1 MEELLHAILPY
12 LSDSGQ
18 QRTLSA
24 AHEALSQVPH
34 NPPLEVPSTSTFND
48 LGGLEVDSRVVVPP
62 KTHLRDLALSA
73 NVCQLSSSSETC
85 SEREFLDFCQ
95 TLGEIPNSLRMEEQT
110 HERQGPTLPPV
121 PRTVPAANANA
132 FSFSEA
138 GPSNRNLLSSPY
150 SPAPVQVEGETG
162 EETSTSDYT
171 HITPQ
176 IGGESFSQIYL
187 RLICNYKGKG
197 ELPKSKFFFD
207 KASPIFEM
215 KGRILFKLE
224 ELEPNRG
231 WLESGARFI
240 QTKNGQDFSL
250 NSLRDVFFSLERQ
263 GQNSPYFVSFVS
275 KRDKLLSGWW

>member
-12 LSDSGQ
+12 LSESGQ

-85 SEREFLDFCQ
+85 SEREFQDFCH
-95 TLGEIPNSLRMEEQT
+95 TLGEIPNSLRMEERAY
-110 HERQGPTLPPV
+110 ERQGPTLPPV
-121 PRTVPAANANA
+121 PRTVPAANA

-150 SPAPVQVEGETG
+150 SPCTGGRRDGGGNFHFGLHPADWGGKPFANLFAAHLQLQGERG
-162 EETSTSDYT
+162 ASS
-171 HITPQ
+171 
-176 IGGESFSQIYL
+176 IGV
-187 RLICNYKGKG
+187 
-197 ELPKSKFFFD
+197 
-207 KASPIFEM
+207 
-215 KGRILFKLE
+215 LF
-224 ELEPNRG
+224 
-231 WLESGARFI
+231 
-240 QTKNGQDFSL
+240 
-250 NSLRDVFFSLERQ
+250 
-263 GQNSPYFVSFVS
+263 
-275 KRDKLLSGWW
+275 